1 MNKELEKTLRN
12 AHEIKSEQYRVRV
25 YVKNGVP
32 YFCAAD
38 IAKVGGIKTPTKWI
52 QSAIAR
58 NPNFQYVRILYPVM
72 TVGGVRRFNLVF
84 VTAEEGIRIMNS
96 LPLFL
101 ETKRWMVEK
110 VFAFKPDPNVKYY
123 NEPCGSARKGRCE
136 SAYEKQI
143 DSIIMEL
150 LEMKRK
156 IRGETTRI

>member
-12 AHEIKSEQYRVRV
+12 AHEIKSEQYRVRI

-32 YFCAAD
+32 YFCASD
-38 IAKVGGIKTPTKWI
+38 IAKAGGIKTPTKWI
-52 QSAIAR
+52 QSAIAK
-58 NPNFQYVRILYPVM
+58 NPQFQYVRILYPVM

-110 VFAFKPDPNVKYY
+110 VFTFKPDPNAKYY
-123 NEPCGSARKGRCE
+123 NEPNRSTPKGCRE
-136 SAYEKQI
+136 SPYEKQI

-156 IRGETTRI
+156 IRAESV

>member
-25 YVKNGVP
+25 YVKGGVP
-32 YFCAAD
+32 YFCASD

-58 NPNFQYVRILYPVM
+58 NPNFRYVRILYPVM

-110 VFAFKPDPNVKYY
+110 VFSFKPDPSAKYY
-123 NEPCGSARKGRCE
+123 KEPDADTRKGRDE
-136 SAYEKQI
+136 SLYEKQI

-156 IRGETTRI
+156 IRAESI

>member
-25 YVKNGVP
+25 YVKSGVP
-32 YFCAAD
+32 YFCASD

-84 VTAEEGIRIMNS
+84 VTVEEGIRIMNS

-110 VFAFKPDPNVKYY
+110 VFAFKPDPNVRYY
-123 NEPCGSARKGRCE
+123 KEADRDIHKGCGE
-136 SAYEKQI
+136 SSYEKQI

-150 LEMKRK
+150 LEMKRSILNEK
-156 IRGETTRI
+156 KSV